1 MDIEQ
6 RLRGSLA
13 ARDPG
18 EAFDDAVMARLA
30 RQQATP
36 GVQPAR
42 RSWRVP
48 VALAA
53 TVLAAAFGLHWYS
66 VQQREAHAREQLM
79 LALQITSY
87 ELNQVQRRL
96 ARTET
101 QEDGT

>member
-1 MDIEQ
+1 
-6 RLRGSLA
+6 
-13 ARDPG
+13 
-18 EAFDDAVMARLA
+18 
-30 RQQATP
+30 
-36 GVQPAR
+36 VQPAR